1 MNAKNFQKRSLPRV
15 ERRRQHS
22 SEVGYG
28 RPPAEHRFKAGRSG
42 NPKGRPNGA
51 KSETT
56 ILRELLNRK
65 IEIREG
71 GKVRKITVLE
81 AILLRFTEAALKG
94 NTKTAAFLFDRY
106 ERHEDSHPGTDSSQL
121 SASERKVLD
130 DFTRRLEATLG
141 DRT

>member
-1 MNAKNFQKRSLPRV
+1 V
-15 ERRRQHS
+15 ERKRRHRS
-22 SEVGYG
+22 DVGYC
-28 RPPAEHRFKAGRSG
+28 RPPAENRFKAGRSG
-42 NPKGRPNGA
+42 NPKGRPKGA

-71 GKVRKITVLE
+71 GKIRKITVLE

-106 ERHEDSHPGTDSSQL
+106 ERHEGSDPAMDSSQL
-121 SASERKVLD
+121 SASEKEVLD
-130 DFTRRLEATLG
+130 DFTRRLETTRG
-141 DRT
+141 SQK